1 MGKTKKT
8 DIRQLLEELGA
19 TGIEEGDFGLEKATL
34 EGKSREDLLT
44 QEEKVI
50 KAGTAEGY
58 RIDAGIVEYMPS
70 EGRFWE
76 VVRFFNLKLK

>member
-8 DIRQLLEELGA
+8 DIRQLLDELGA

-44 QEEKVI
+44 RRRRSSRLELLKV
-50 KAGTAEGY
+50 TEL
-58 RIDAGIVEYMPS
+58 MPVS
-70 EGRFWE
+70 LSICPQRGDSGRS
-76 VVRFFNLKLK
+76 